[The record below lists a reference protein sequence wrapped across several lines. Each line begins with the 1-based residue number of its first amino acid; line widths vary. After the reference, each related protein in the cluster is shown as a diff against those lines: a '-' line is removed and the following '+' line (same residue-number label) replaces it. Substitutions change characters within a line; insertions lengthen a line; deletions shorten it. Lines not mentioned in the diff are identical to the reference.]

1 MSQYCPLLKR
11 NVVYLE
17 CLECDNKVCKEEYED
32 INSNITQTKKE
43 EEKD

>member
-17 CLECDNKVCKEEYED
+17 CLECDTKICKENPETIEKED
-32 INSNITQTKKE
+32 KKKE
-43 EEKD
+43 EEKG

>member
-17 CLECDNKVCKEEYED
+17 CLECEDKVCKEIPED
-32 INSNITQTKKE
+32 INQNNMQERKE